1 LDDVTKRLCPNV
13 HVFPFLSQVACA
25 TKFMANVHEAFP
37 ATLQHWK
44 LARHLNDFHFVLAQ
58 HSDNGAFAVLHAA
71 RNHRNIQF

>member
-1 LDDVTKRLCPNV
+1 
-13 HVFPFLSQVACA
+13 
-25 TKFMANVHEAFP
+25 MANVHEAFP